1 MFFYVDESGH
11 TGNNLFDITQPY
23 LYYGVIGST
32 VNLDIL
38 AKEEISKIR
47 KIFDVDRL
55 HAAELGEYKLIDLVA
70 DFKKLSKKFSLTFDF
85 YRVKK
90 DDYPVICFFD
100 QVFDQGINPAM
111 TWSGYWTPLR
121 YVLLAKLNFL
131 FSRELKKLAWEARLC
146 SRDKEADT
154 KVIYICEQLI
164 TRLGRLD
171 DSRPRELFLDVLVW
185 AKNNVRQ
192 LIFNAKSKRDKK
204 FISPNLIGFQ
214 SVYWGITKREKKKNK
229 KVLGIIVDQQDQF
242 NTTQDYLLQIYRN
255 AEGFYYKHDFGLG
268 GMDFRDIPTI
278 IPKFQSSKKSVGLE
292 IVDIYLWLFKR
303 YLEGNLSNSLLI
315 DFVKS
320 QANKVYCDEVSIE
333 ATTERFATWMQ
344 ELPNITYEQ
353 ELMAKQMKQKEE
365 LMRKKHVEEYY
376 KSLPINDLN

>member
-1 MFFYVDESGH
+1 
-11 TGNNLFDITQPY
+11 
-23 LYYGVIGST
+23 
-32 VNLDIL
+32 
-38 AKEEISKIR
+38 
-47 KIFDVDRL
+47 
-55 HAAELGEYKLIDLVA
+55 
-70 DFKKLSKKFSLTFDF
+70 
-85 YRVKK
+85 
-90 DDYPVICFFD
+90 
-100 QVFDQGINPAM
+100 M

-171 DSRPRELFLDVLVW
+171 DSRSRELFLDVLVW

-214 SVYWGITKREKKKNK
+214 SVYWGITKRAKKKNK

-268 GMDFRDIPTI
+268 GMDFSQMQNMFQFRNGGDIKEIGGNTHENGGTPLDINGDGVAEIEAEVNETTDGQFI
-278 IPKFQSSKKSVGLE
+278 FSNRLKPQGSKKSFA
-292 IVDIYLWLFKR
+292 DISKTI
-303 YLEGNLSNSLLI
+303 E
-315 DFVKS
+315 
-320 QANKVYCDEVSIE
+320 NKY
-333 ATTERFATWMQ
+333 
-344 ELPNITYEQ
+344 
-353 ELMAKQMKQKEE
+353 KKE
-365 LMRKKHVEEYY
+365 
-376 KSLPINDLN
+376 